1 MSDRAHKKKKAS
13 SSSSSSSSS
22 SYSGILPQTECCIA
36 PSTLALAFSPHPPLV
51 YHDTAHIQPTNQ
63 PATHASPPQTQ
74 RAWTKP
80 LSLVAACT
88 GLFQTVPPPQ
98 VPEARGTNRGGETNP
113 ARPLS
118 HGPKMQENPF
128 PGLLGSPF
136 FQVRSL
142 IELFSG
148 STVATIHMASC
159 QRGRWRL

>member
-1 MSDRAHKKKKAS
+1 MSDRAHKKKKA

-88 GLFQTVPPPQ
+88 GLFQTVPPPRSRKRA
-98 VPEARGTNRGGETNP
+98 ERTGGGNEP
-113 ARPLS
+113 RAA
-118 HGPKMQENPF
+118 PF
-128 PGLLGSPF
+128 PRPQDARKSF
-136 FQVRSL
+136 SRSARVSVFPGT
-142 IELFSG
+142 IADRAFSG
-148 STVATIHMASC
+148 STVA
-159 QRGRWRL
+159 L